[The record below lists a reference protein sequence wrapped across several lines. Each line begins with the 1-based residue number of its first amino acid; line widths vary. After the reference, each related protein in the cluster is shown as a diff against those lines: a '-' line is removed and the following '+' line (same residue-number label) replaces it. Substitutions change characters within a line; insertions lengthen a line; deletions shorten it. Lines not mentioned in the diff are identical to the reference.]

1 MHQPISNKIRK
12 YCINIIEYL
21 QLHMHT
27 KSTPPVVS
35 FTVSAT
41 ATTLSLIHVA
51 TLTTPDSIHVCMCI
65 IGASR

>member
-12 YCINIIEYL
+12 YCINIVAYL
-21 QLHMHT
+21 HLHT
-27 KSTPPVVS
+27 KSTSPVAS

-41 ATTLSLIHVA
+41 VTTLRLIHVA
-51 TLTTPDSIHVCMCI
+51 TLATPDSIHVCMYI